1 MEILTWTGPAVVL
14 VVGRACDVDDTTLS
28 YDVRRLDHTVQ
39 EQVRQEEG
47 TWQRNKQ
54 YNNNHGFL
62 RKYSSTFFCIKI

>member
-1 MEILTWTGPAVVL
+1 MQRWVESLTWTGPAVVL

-47 TWQRNKQ
+47 TW
-54 YNNNHGFL
+54 
-62 RKYSSTFFCIKI
+62 